1 MKKYII
7 TLFLAIVSFVANGQ
21 DIDYYDSAF
30 ESISTYEDAINCL
43 GKSEWKQVVELGTEF
58 KFKDKDSNY
67 SKISAHGV
75 IEHVIGLCVLRI
87 EEQTKKDGIA
97 RDTSKLKTIKEHHT
111 TLRKKY
117 QKENEEWFAKREAEE
132 KAQKQAKISA
142 IEKDLFGW

>member
-7 TLFLAIVSFVANGQ
+7 TFFLAIVSFVANGQ
-21 DIDYYDSAF
+21 DIDFYGSAF

-43 GKSEWKQVVELGTEF
+43 GKTEWKQVVQLGTEF
-58 KFKDKDSNY
+58 KFKDEESTY

-75 IEHVIGLCVLRI
+75 IEHVIGLCVVRI

-111 TLRKKY
+111 ALRKKY
-117 QKENEEWFAKREAEE
+117 QKENEEWFENRVKEE
-132 KAQKQAKISA
+132 KQRQSA
-142 IEKDLFGW
+142 IEKDLFGWD